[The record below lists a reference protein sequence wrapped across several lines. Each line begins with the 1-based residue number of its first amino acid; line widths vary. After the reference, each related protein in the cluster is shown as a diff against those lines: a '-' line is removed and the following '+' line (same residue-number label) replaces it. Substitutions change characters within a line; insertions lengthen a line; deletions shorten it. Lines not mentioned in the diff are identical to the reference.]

1 LKRGFWSDTLIWSL
15 FLVTTMADTI
25 STVEAKARF
34 SELIDRAAAGE
45 EIVVTRSGKP
55 RARIVPLADPPKRPY
70 GLMKDRW
77 KPVSDEIL
85 LAPAS
90 EEDIRWA
97 EGYYQS
103 NGLYYT
109 KVDLKRASKASSKK
123 QAPNRRKRSRGK

>member
-1 LKRGFWSDTLIWSL
+1 MSEK
-15 FLVTTMADTI
+15 I
-25 STVEAKARF
+25 STAEAKARF

-70 GLMKDRW
+70 GLMKGRW
-77 KPVSDEIL
+77 KPIPDDVL
-85 LAPAS
+85 LAPAD

-109 KVDLKRASKASSKK
+109 KADLKRAYKGKSAGQPKK
-123 QAPNRRKRSRGK
+123 RRTLARPR

>member
-1 LKRGFWSDTLIWSL
+1 MTDS
-15 FLVTTMADTI
+15 I
-25 STVEAKARF
+25 STAEAKARF

-45 EIVVTRSGKP
+45 EIIVTRSGKP

-70 GLMKDRW
+70 GLMKGRW
-77 KPVSDEIL
+77 KPIPDEVL
-85 LAPAS
+85 VAPAS

-109 KVDLKRASKASSKK
+109 KADLKRAWKGQGPKRITA
-123 QAPNRRKRSRGK
+123 RRKRSPHR